1 MIDQRGE
8 LVAGVA
14 LMWVMVFWSKKRFKC
29 PHCGLANITPLWN
42 VNADAMDSL
51 RRMADEA
58 QSEIILKAAQGP
70 CVIIG
75 RRADQ
80 VLRGR
85 PNVVRVFIT
94 AQLEDRV
101 RTVSEEQHMRKA
113 NAQKKVEEIDRH
125 RANYYGELDG
135 KVWGQADNY
144 DLCLNISAMS
154 EAGAVYMIK
163 KAVEGKLIQMD
174 LEAAR

>member
-1 MIDQRGE
+1 M
-8 LVAGVA
+8 
-14 LMWVMVFWSKKRFKC
+14 
-29 PHCGLANITPLWN
+29 
-42 VNADAMDSL
+42 
-51 RRMADEA
+51 
-58 QSEIILKAAQGP
+58 
-70 CVIIG
+70 IIG

-80 VLRGR
+80 VLRDR

-101 RTVSEEQHMRKA
+101 RTVSEEQHLRMA
-113 NAQKKVEEIDRH
+113 NARKKVEEIDRH

-144 DLCLNISAMS
+144 DVCLNISAID
-154 EAGAVYMIK
+154 EAGAVYMIE

-174 LEAAR
+174 LKAAQ

>member
-1 MIDQRGE
+1 MTPSPRTVRFASLSNFTPKQAWNRPSRGR
-8 LVAGVA
+8 ARS
-14 LMWVMVFWSKKRFKC
+14 F
-29 PHCGLANITPLWN
+29 
-42 VNADAMDSL
+42 
-51 RRMADEA
+51 RR
-58 QSEIILKAAQGP
+58 
-70 CVIIG
+70 C

-80 VLRGR
+80 VLRDR

-101 RTVSEEQHMRKA
+101 RTVSEEQHLRMA
-113 NAQKKVEEIDRH
+113 NAQKKVEEIDRL

-144 DLCLNISAMS
+144 DVCLNISAID
-154 EAGAVYMIK
+154 EAGAVYMIE

-174 LEAAR
+174 LKAAH

>member
-1 MIDQRGE
+1 MPTSSLVGSTNT
-8 LVAGVA
+8 VAGGIRRGNDA
-14 LMWVMVFWSKKRFKC
+14 FAT
-29 PHCGLANITPLWN
+29 HCAVRLTVELHTQAGLEQTF
-42 VNADAMDSL
+42 SRTSTEF
-51 RRMADEA
+51 RR
-58 QSEIILKAAQGP
+58 
-70 CVIIG
+70 C

-80 VLRGR
+80 VLRDR

-101 RTVSEEQHMRKA
+101 RTVSEEQHLRMA
-113 NAQKKVEEIDRH
+113 NAQKKVEEIDRL

-144 DLCLNISAMS
+144 DVCLNISAID
-154 EAGAVYMIK
+154 EAGAVYMIE

-174 LEAAR
+174 LKAAH